1 MSKNFRLI
9 VLLALAI
16 TLIAL
21 AACAPAPT
29 PAPTAAPP
37 TKAPAASSS
46 AAPASSAPAS
56 SAAPSSSAA
65 PASSAP
71 ASSAA
76 PSSSAAPASS
86 AAASSAAAPVTLTF
100 YYPVAVPGPITQV
113 IDGYIAKFQAAN
125 PNIKVNAVLS
135 GGYPDTLTKIQTT
148 VKGGGT
154 PPDVAVLLS
163 TDLYSLVDGDL
174 ILPLDDYIK
183 AAGGDSFTSDFFPA
197 YLANSSYQNKTWS
210 LPFQRSI
217 PVLYYNKDL
226 FKTAGLDPN
235 KPPSNYQ
242 EMVDAAKKLTKADGS
257 QWGIEIS
264 SDGIPYW
271 LFQSFVIGN
280 GTNVIGKAANKV
292 TFNDPAV
299 AQALQDFADLGN
311 KHKVMPAD
319 ILAWA
324 NMPNDFV
331 NGKAAMIW
339 HSSGSLTNILNQAKF
354 DVGVSYTVGSK
365 GFGAATGGGNI
376 YMLKGTPAANQAAA
390 WKFIQFMTSTD
401 IQADWSIQTGYV
413 PGRQS
418 ALNTQAMKDYVAKRP
433 QAAVAPAGLK
443 YAGAELAAHNN
454 AQIQKA
460 LGDAV
465 QAVLTGK
472 ATPADALKAAQAQA
486 DTILAPFK
494 D

>member
-1 MSKNFRLI
+1 MLNRSKL
-9 VLLALAI
+9 VLCLVLAVLV
-16 TLIAL
+16 IAV
-21 AACAPAPT
+21 AACAAPEPTKAPPAPT
-29 PAPTAAPP
+29 SAPAAPTAAPAA
-37 TKAPAASSS
+37 TKPAATGQT
-46 AAPASSAPAS
+46 
-56 SAAPSSSAA
+56 
-65 PASSAP
+65 
-71 ASSAA
+71 
-76 PSSSAAPASS
+76 
-86 AAASSAAAPVTLTF
+86 VELQF
-100 YYPVAVPGPITQV
+100 YYPVAVPGPITQIV
-113 IDGYIAKFQAAN
+113 DGYIAKFQAAN
-125 PNIKVNAVLS
+125 PNIKVTAVLS

-148 VKGGGT
+148 IKGGGT

-163 TDLYSLVDGDL
+163 TDLYSLVDSDA
-174 ILPLDDYIK
+174 ILPLDDFVK
-183 AAGGDSFTSDFFPA
+183 AAGGDTFTSDFFPA
-197 YLANSSYQNKTWS
+197 YLANSNYQNHIWS

-226 FKTAGLDPN
+226 FKAAGLDPN
-235 KPPSNYQ
+235 KPPTNYQ

-280 GTNVIGKAANKV
+280 GANVVGKAANKV

-299 AQALQDFADLGN
+299 AAALQDFADLGS

-319 ILAWA
+319 ILLWA

-339 HSSGSLTNILNQAKF
+339 HSSGSLTNILKQAKF
-354 DVGVSYTVGSK
+354 EVGVSYTVGQK
-365 GFGAATGGGNI
+365 GFGAATGGGNM
-376 YMLKGTPAANQAAA
+376 YMLKGISAERQAAA
-390 WKFIQFMTSTD
+390 WKFIQFMTSAD
-401 IQADWSIQTGYV
+401 IQADWSINTGYV

-418 ALNTQAMKDYVAKRP
+418 ALTTQAMKEYIAKTP
-433 QAAVAPAGLK
+433 QAGVAPAGLK

-454 AQIQKA
+454 AQVQKA

-472 ATPADALKAAQAQA
+472 AKPEDALKNAQQQA
-486 DTILAPFK
+486 DQILAGFK

>member
-1 MSKNFRLI
+1 MALEHFRPHVKFLVHTMI
-9 VLLALAI
+9 VLLALA
-16 TLIAL
+16 L
-21 AACAPAPT
+21 AARTAPA
-29 PAPTAAPP
+29 APTSAPVSSSSS
-37 TKAPAASSS
+37 APAASSS
-46 AAPASSAPAS
+46 SAPAPTSAPAASSASASSAPAASSS
-56 SAAPSSSAA
+56 SAPAASSSSAA
-65 PASSAP
+65 SS
-71 ASSAA
+71 
-76 PSSSAAPASS
+76 
-86 AAASSAAAPVTLTF
+86 AAPVTLTF
-100 YYPVAVPGPITQV
+100 YYPVAVPGPITQI

-148 VKGGGT
+148 IKGGGT

-163 TDLYSLVDGDL
+163 TDLYSLVDSDAV
-174 ILPLDDYIK
+174 LPLDDYVK

-197 YLANSSYQNKTWS
+197 YLANSNYQGKIWS

-226 FKTAGLDPN
+226 FKAAGLDPN
-235 KPPSNYQ
+235 KPPTNYQ

-257 QWGIEIS
+257 QYGIEIS

-280 GTNVIGKAANKV
+280 GTNVVGKTANKV
-292 TFNDPAV
+292 TFDDPAV
-299 AQALQDFADLGN
+299 AQALQDFVDLSA
-311 KHKVMPAD
+311 KHKVMPGD
-319 ILAWA
+319 ILLWA
-324 NMPNDFV
+324 NLPNDFV

-339 HSSGSLTNILNQAKF
+339 HSSGSLTNILKQAKF

-365 GFGAATGGGNI
+365 GFGAPTGGGNMYI
-376 YMLKGTPAANQAAA
+376 LKGIPAANQAAA

-401 IQADWSIQTGYV
+401 IQADWSINTGYV

-418 ALNTQAMKDYVAKRP
+418 ALNTQAMKDYVAKTP
-433 QAAVAPAGLK
+433 QAAVAPNGLK
-443 YAGAELAAHNN
+443 YAGAELATHNN
-454 AQIQKA
+454 AQIQKI

-465 QAVLTGK
+465 QFALTGK
-472 ATPADALKAAQAQA
+472 LYPGEALKNAQSQA
-486 DTILAPFK
+486 NKILAPFK

>member
-1 MSKNFRLI
+1 MSRKIFAFL
-9 VLLALAI
+9 VLALLLSAV
-16 TLIAL
+16 
-21 AACAPAPT
+21 AACAPAATPT
-29 PAPTAAPP
+29 P
-37 TKAPAASSS
+37 SN
-46 AAPASSAPAS
+46 
-56 SAAPSSSAA
+56 
-65 PASSAP
+65 
-71 ASSAA
+71 
-76 PSSSAAPASS
+76 
-86 AAASSAAAPVTLTF
+86 VTLTF
-100 YYPVAVPGPITQV
+100 YYPVAVAGPITQV
-113 IDGYIAKFQAAN
+113 IDGYIQKFQAAN

-148 VKGGGT
+148 IKGGGT

-163 TDLYSLVDGDL
+163 TDLYSLVDSDAVQ
-174 ILPLDDYIK
+174 PLDDFVK

-197 YLANSSYQNKTWS
+197 YLANSNYQGHIWS
-210 LPFQRSI
+210 LPFQRST

-226 FKTAGLDPN
+226 FKAAGLDPA
-235 KPPSNYQ
+235 KPPTNYQ

-280 GTNVIGKAANKV
+280 GTNVVGKAANKV
-292 TFNDPAV
+292 TFNDPQV
-299 AQALQDFADLGN
+299 AAALQDFADLGS

-319 ILAWA
+319 VLLWA

-339 HSSGSLTNILNQAKF
+339 HSSGSLTNILKQAKF
-354 DVGVSYTVGSK
+354 DVGVSYTVGEK

-376 YMLKGTPAANQAAA
+376 YMLKGIPAANQAAA

-401 IQADWSIQTGYV
+401 IQADWSINTGYI

-418 ALNTQAMKDYVAKRP
+418 AMSSQAMKDYIAKTP

-465 QAVLTGK
+465 QSVLTGK
-472 ATPADALKAAQAQA
+472 ASAADALKAAQTQA
-486 DTILAPFK
+486 DQILAPFK